1 MPTLVDPLDSGEDTD
16 SWPGPAYQHV
26 AKAPKKRPGPNIRT
40 RKPPAKRPRRLIDA
54 ALEISVRRKKTD
66 RMVQTMK
73 RLLIEGSESTERS
86 QEDTDDEDTLV
97 ATFIDLQAKGKAS
110 GMLATE
116 HHRSDDTV
124 RVPSTCESQC
134 IVSADHHHL
143 VSAANAKD
151 EKIKLL
157 ERMVAAANSRFEDK
171 DAECEQLKIECQ
183 VNKDQVQQWKD
194 RSNDQHGVNRGLET
208 SKEAFGRREKQ
219 LMDQREELVA
229 RVTLRD
235 FIRRSMLRRIH
246 DESKRAEQ
254 WRQRAIT
261 SNNENF
267 ILSARVR
274 NLQAD
279 LTTTTKDLQSARA
292 TLHGQSKRVS
302 QLQQEAATAAN
313 ANTAVSA
320 QVKNLQADLT
330 TKTKDLQSTRATLQD
345 QSKRVS
351 QLQQEATTA
360 ANANTAVSAQ
370 VKNLQADLTTKT
382 KDLQS
387 TRTTLQDQ
395 SKRIAQL
402 QQDATTAAKANTTLS
417 LQVRVL
423 LGDVEVKTRD
433 LRSTQ
438 GVLDESAS
446 KIQELEGAN
455 SIARRSLE
463 ACQSQVVGLQ
473 DQQRNLQAQFNA
485 TESRLQDEI
494 CRTKKHYATL
504 TEKWFEASSEIRTRD
519 TQIQKLTDDAKD
531 VQQTMLSN
539 DARFRQRLDQY
550 KQRLEEAEKRA
561 NELDRTVQENR
572 RSWMQEIKVLVGVE
586 DGDHRKLLD
595 CLGIPHTGW
604 SVAAEGRHQ
613 GCLNSQSSMLQGRRP
628 FPTSAATPLHFTK
641 DINLQLIKVSL
652 GTASAKTGQSTSLL
666 WDLWAL
672 LEGTTVQS
680 TSMEQIACAVAS
692 LTKHLFQLF
701 SQGNITDLEFWIA
714 AQIFCTLLP
723 WGFAELDLDNIL
735 LPTLSC
741 DQIDRPLVTAA
752 FSRIHVSRKSGSGLP
767 KALFTSF
774 EICAKEFP
782 DQCKCFHASMD
793 GSRQR
798 VALLHLVSHEEVL
811 LLVEDTKGSCVLWH
825 DEKVK
830 CGLFDYHFR
839 NWLRVDRGGD
849 NPSLL
854 IEVNDD
860 LLSWMAANFSFSR
873 PPDHEL
879 SRCI

>member
-1 MPTLVDPLDSGEDTD
+1 MPPLVDPLDSGEDTD

-26 AKAPKKRPGPNIRT
+26 AKAPKKRPGPKTRA

-54 ALEISVRRKKTD
+54 ALEMSVRRKETD

-97 ATFIDLQAKGKAS
+97 ATFIDLQAKGTAS
-110 GMLATE
+110 GMLATG

-124 RVPSTCESQC
+124 PVPSTF
-134 IVSADHHHL
+134 
-143 VSAANAKD
+143 SAANAKD

-261 SNNENF
+261 SNNENV

-345 QSKRVS
+345 QSKRV
-351 QLQQEATTA
+351 
-360 ANANTAVSAQ
+360 
-370 VKNLQADLTTKT
+370 
-382 KDLQS
+382 
-387 TRTTLQDQ
+387 
-395 SKRIAQL
+395 AQL

-446 KIQELEGAN
+446 KIQELEEAN

-494 CRTKKHYATL
+494 SRTKKHYATL

-550 KQRLEEAEKRA
+550 KQRLEEAENRA
-561 NELDRTVQENR
+561 NELDRTVQEDR
-572 RSWMQEIKVLVGVE
+572 RSWMQEIKVFRN
-586 DGDHRKLLD
+586 GDHEKLVIALYNYVPD
-595 CLGIPHTGW
+595 
-604 SVAAEGRHQ
+604 
-613 GCLNSQSSMLQGRRP
+613 
-628 FPTSAATPLHFTK
+628 F
-641 DINLQLIKVSL
+641 
-652 GTASAKTGQSTSLL
+652 GT
-666 WDLWAL
+666 
-672 LEGTTVQS
+672 
-680 TSMEQIACAVAS
+680 
-692 LTKHLFQLF
+692 
-701 SQGNITDLEFWIA
+701 
-714 AQIFCTLLP
+714 
-723 WGFAELDLDNIL
+723 
-735 LPTLSC
+735 
-741 DQIDRPLVTAA
+741 
-752 FSRIHVSRKSGSGLP
+752 
-767 KALFTSF
+767 
-774 EICAKEFP
+774 
-782 DQCKCFHASMD
+782 
-793 GSRQR
+793 
-798 VALLHLVSHEEVL
+798 
-811 LLVEDTKGSCVLWH
+811 
-825 DEKVK
+825 
-830 CGLFDYHFR
+830 
-839 NWLRVDRGGD
+839 
-849 NPSLL
+849 
-854 IEVNDD
+854 
-860 LLSWMAANFSFSR
+860 
-873 PPDHEL
+873 
-879 SRCI
+879 